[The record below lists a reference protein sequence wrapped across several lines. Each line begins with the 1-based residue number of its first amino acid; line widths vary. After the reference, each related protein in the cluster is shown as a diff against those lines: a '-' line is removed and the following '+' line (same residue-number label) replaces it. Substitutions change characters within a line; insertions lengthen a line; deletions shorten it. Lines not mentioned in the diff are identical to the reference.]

1 MGGEDRAVPYNWV
14 DASATTVAGP
24 SRPAPAPATMSQP
37 PILPR
42 TNQLLPLFI
51 NIFSAVP
58 AEAPSMNLLLL
69 LPLLIQFSLPCTST
83 SMDPQ
88 EMETLFHVMETMS
101 SDRDWRS
108 SNPDPCS
115 SPWPGIEC
123 KPSSSGDSNQQ
134 LHVTRL
140 AFGVSPNP
148 TCKPTAIF
156 PAQVFALPRLQSLF
170 FLNCFN
176 VTKTSLS
183 IDANQKAYAS
193 LEQLSLKSNPSLV
206 GAIPP
211 EISSLNSLQVLTL
224 SQNHL
229 TGRIPDSIS
238 QLASLVHLDLSYNVL
253 TSSIPPQIGQLK
265 KLINLDLSYN
275 SLSGRVPQSIGQMV
289 LLQKL
294 DLSSNDLTGRIP
306 ETIGSLTSLEF
317 LALSDNKLNGE
328 LPNGMA
334 GLLSLQYLIM
344 DDNPMFISL
353 PAVLGRLDKLQEL
366 RLGNSGYSG
375 EIPESFARLTNLTS
389 LSLERNRLSGEI
401 PADFSD
407 LGRIYHL
414 NLSWNLLSGVVPFGS
429 GFIRR
434 LGRNL
439 DLSGNPGLC
448 LNASNR
454 GIESVDVGAELCQD
468 AGRPTEAASMEEG
481 LASSSG
487 GKQLWL
493 LLRFHCYQLILG
505 WLSVWCSGAKI

>member
-1 MGGEDRAVPYNWV
+1 MN
-14 DASATTVAGP
+14 
-24 SRPAPAPATMSQP
+24 
-37 PILPR
+37 IL
-42 TNQLLPLFI
+42 F
-51 NIFSAVP
+51 
-58 AEAPSMNLLLL
+58 LLLL
-69 LPLLIQFSLPCTST
+69 QLQFSLPCTST

-88 EMETLFHVMETMS
+88 EMETLFHVMESMS

-123 KPSSSGDSNQQ
+123 KPSSSGDSNQ

-140 AFGVSPNP
+140 AFGVAPNP
-148 TCKPTAIF
+148 TCKATAVF

-170 FLNCFN
+170 FLHCFN
-176 VTKTSLS
+176 ATETSLS
-183 IDANQKAYAS
+183 IAADQKAYAS

-206 GAIPP
+206 GTIPNQ
-211 EISSLNSLQVLTL
+211 ISSLTSLQVLTL

-238 QLASLVHLDLSYNVL
+238 KLTSLVHLDLSYNAL
-253 TSSIPPQIGQLK
+253 TASIPPQMGELK

-275 SLSGRVPQSIGQMV
+275 ALSGRIPQSIAQMV

-294 DLSSNDLTGRIP
+294 DLSSNGFAGRIP

-317 LALSDNKLNGE
+317 LALSNNKLNGE

-334 GLLSLQYLIM
+334 ELLNLQYLIM
-344 DDNPMFISL
+344 DDNPMSVPL
-353 PAVLGRLDKLQEL
+353 PAVLGRLARLQEL

-389 LSLERNRLSGEI
+389 LSLERNRLSGKI
-401 PADFSD
+401 PAGFSG

-414 NLSWNLLSGVVPFGS
+414 NLSWNLLSGVVPFGG
-429 GFIRR
+429 GFLRR

-439 DLSGNPGLC
+439 DLSGNSGLC
-448 LNASNR
+448 LNASEQ
-454 GIESVDVGAELCQD
+454 GTQSVDVGVELCRD
-468 AGRPTEAASMEEG
+468 VGRPSEAASMEEG
-481 LASSSG
+481 LGSSSG
-487 GKQLWL
+487 GEQLWL

-505 WLSVWCSGAKI
+505 WLTFWCSSAKI